1 MTMEREK
8 IKESWEKRRE
18 ELCRMADQIYDWAEV
33 GLEETKS
40 SALLEDYL
48 EEQGFAVEK
57 GVGTLPTA
65 FRATW
70 KQGEGGPR
78 LGFLC
83 EYDALEG
90 MGHGCGHHL
99 QGPSVIGAALAVR
112 DRFAGKGVPFS
123 LVIYGTPAEET
134 IGGKTVMME
143 QGCFQDIDIALMMHA
158 APTTCVDVKSMANK
172 SYTVEFHGVRAHAAM
187 SPEQGRSAF
196 DAALLSFNAIE
207 FLREHVNED
216 TRMHY
221 TVRDAGGPAN
231 VVPDR
236 TLAQYEL
243 RSYDTGYLRSLE
255 PRFLDILK
263 GACLMTG
270 TTHTITE
277 THEFYAKIPCLTLND
292 LVMEQARAFG
302 APQLSEPRQKT
313 GSTDLGIIL
322 YHMPGTCIRVAF
334 VPEGTPAHSEAY
346 LKAGKTEAAHKAIGY
361 GSQILA
367 AACCAILE
375 DPEKLTAM
383 WEEFRKRKAS
393 H

>member
-1 MTMEREK
+1 MDQKK
-8 IKESWEKRRE
+8 ITESWEKRRA
-18 ELCRMADQIYDWAEV
+18 ELCDLADSIYDWAEV
-33 GLEETKS
+33 GLEEVKS

-48 EEQGFAVEK
+48 EKQGFTVEK

-112 DRFAGKGVPFS
+112 DQYEGTGVPFS

-143 QGCFQDIDIALMMHA
+143 NGCFQDMDIALMMHA
-158 APTTCVDVKSMANK
+158 APNTCVDIKSMANK

-196 DAALLSFNAIE
+196 DAAILSFNAME
-207 FLREHVNED
+207 FLREHVKDD

-313 GSTDLGIIL
+313 GSTDFGIIL

-346 LKAGKTEAAHKAIGY
+346 LKAGKTEAAHEAIGY
-361 GSQILA
+361 GSRILA
-367 AACCAILE
+367 GACGAILD
-375 DPEKLTAM
+375 DPARLTAM

>member
-1 MTMEREK
+1 MEREK

-48 EEQGFAVEK
+48 EQQGFAVEK

-112 DRFAGKGVPFS
+112 DRFAGKGMPFS

-277 THEFYAKIPCLTLND
+277 THEFYAKIP
-292 LVMEQARAFG
+292 
-302 APQLSEPRQKT
+302 LS
-313 GSTDLGIIL
+313 LIHI
-322 YHMPGTCIRVAF
+322 
-334 VPEGTPAHSEAY
+334 
-346 LKAGKTEAAHKAIGY
+346 
-361 GSQILA
+361 
-367 AACCAILE
+367 
-375 DPEKLTAM
+375 
-383 WEEFRKRKAS
+383 
-393 H
+393 